1 MQIRKFTAIPILL
14 SLLVLLSFVVAA
26 EDAVPDASG
35 EAFFAEYTFD
45 ETEDIEASV
54 DCASSYAWGDDTRY
68 FDQLTETQKEMYTII
83 ATAFASGSVK
93 AICAGGSGTVQK
105 WEIGK
110 VYTEVLPVDTTQTD
124 FNSWASGIA
133 FSVKKAYTAFLY
145 DHPEYFWVR
154 GGYGYSAGADY
165 VDGSLCAYIHM
176 TTPVQPA
183 CNTQAKI
190 DAFQAEID
198 KVVEQLLEDTED
210 MPVVARLAYWDNWL
224 AADNDYNTP
233 AANSSTYI
241 QSDET
246 PWSIIGG
253 FLPGYEPVCE
263 GYAKAFSLLCNKIG
277 VPCVQISGSG
287 HRWTAVRLDGK
298 WYVADPTWDDPIYN
312 GSATKAYSSR
322 NYFLVSQPAGYTP
335 STDTLISPE
344 ISETE
349 YFVSGWQRNAN
360 SITGCQKSIG
370 GTLLIALYGE
380 NGKMLDVGTCY
391 AFPWKNSMYMYIA
404 PEFSASVLQ
413 KAAKATCIALCSD
426 AVVLGLEKKDF

>member
-1 MQIRKFTAIPILL
+1 MQIRKITAIPMLL
-14 SLLVLLSFVVAA
+14 ALFMLFSFAAAA
-26 EDAVPDASG
+26 EDAAPDAG
-35 EAFFAEYTFD
+35 KHLFFAEYTFE
-45 ETEDIEASV
+45 ETDDAEALV
-54 DCASSYAWGDDTRY
+54 DYASAYVWGDDTRY
-68 FDQLTETQKEMYTII
+68 FDQLTAMQKEMYTVIE
-83 ATAFASGSVK
+83 TAFASGTVK
-93 AICAGGSGTVQK
+93 AICAGGS
-105 WEIGK
+105 EIVRWDIGEI
-110 VYTEVLPVDTTQTD
+110 YTETMSIDTTQAE
-124 FNSWASGIA
+124 FSSWAGGI
-133 FSVKKAYTAFLY
+133 SSSLKKAYTAFLFE
-145 DHPEYFWVR
+145 HPEYFWVR
-154 GGYGYSAGADY
+154 SGYSYSAGADY
-165 VDGSLCAYIHM
+165 ADGELCAYVYM

-190 DAFQAEID
+190 DAFGAQID